1 MEENK
6 LKEARFYKKEA
17 VNKLR
22 CLLCPHRCFLPNNR
36 TGICMARKNING
48 VLYTL
53 NYGEVTS
60 YGLDPIEKKPLYH
73 FYPGSKIFSIGTW
86 GCNLKC
92 TFCQN
97 WTISQQK
104 VAAEYFEK
112 ESIVELALSDDSIGI
127 AYTYNEPIIWY
138 EFVYDTAKL
147 AREKG
152 LKNVMV
158 TNGFIA
164 EEPLNEILP
173 LIDAMNIDLKS
184 GSESFYRE
192 ICSGQLPPVMRT
204 IKQVYEAGV
213 HIELTTLIIPTLN
226 DRMEEIQE
234 ITDWVASISDEIP
247 LHFSRYFPQYK
258 MDLEPTP
265 IETLLSAYEVA
276 SKKLKYVYLGN
287 VSSET
292 GGANTLCP
300 KCKKDLIIRDWYNIK
315 ITGLNNGSCK
325 NCGEK
330 IAGRF

>member
-1 MEENK
+1 VVNNN
-6 LKEARFYKKEA
+6 LKEARFYKREA
-17 VNKLR
+17 VNKVR

-36 TGICMARKNING
+36 TGICMARKNIDG

-60 YGLDPIEKKPLYH
+60 YALDPIEKKPLYH
-73 FYPGSKIFSIGTW
+73 FYPGSQIFSIGTW

-104 VAAEYFEK
+104 VSAEYFEK
-112 ESIVELALSDDSIGI
+112 ESIVEMALSEKSIGI
-127 AYTYNEPIIWY
+127 AYTYNEPTIWY

-147 AREKG
+147 AKEKG
-152 LKNVMV
+152 LKNVLV
-158 TNGFIA
+158 TNGFIS
-164 EEPLNEILP
+164 EEPLKEILP

-204 IKQVYEAGV
+204 IKQVFEAGV
-213 HIELTTLIIPTLN
+213 HLELTTLIIPTLN
-226 DRMEEIQE
+226 DRVDEIEEITNW
-234 ITDWVASISDEIP
+234 IASISDEIP

-258 MDLEPTP
+258 MDIEPTP
-265 IETLLSAYEVA
+265 LNTLLSAYEIA
-276 SKKLKYVYLGN
+276 TKKLKYVYIGN
-287 VSSET
+287 VPSET
-292 GGANTLCP
+292 GGSNTICP
-300 KCKKDLIIRDWYNIK
+300 KCKKELILRDIYNIK
-315 ITGLNNGSCK
+315 NIGLNKGVCK

-330 IAGRF
+330 IPGRF